1 MKMNSLSI
9 KRVALYAG
17 LIAVV
22 VGAVAFALNW
32 LLWGGNMPGYGA
44 LLCPGNFMLVYVWH
58 PLFTEEI
65 DFWPKLVLQ
74 LSGQFIV
81 VVAFTALLMCLIK
94 RLLSAYRP

>member
-1 MKMNSLSI
+1 MNRLSI
-9 KRVALYAG
+9 KRIALYAG

-32 LLWGGNMPGYGA
+32 LVWGGGMPGYSSF
-44 LLCPGNFMLVYVWH
+44 LFPGNFMLVYVWY

-65 DFWPKLVLQ
+65 DFWPKFALQ

-81 VVAFTALLMCLIK
+81 VAAFTALLTGLIK
-94 RLLSAYRP
+94 RLVPAPRHS

>member
-1 MKMNSLSI
+1 MNNLSI

-32 LLWGGNMPGYGA
+32 LVWGGGMPGYGM
-44 LLCPGNFMLVYVWH
+44 LLFPGNLVLVYVWH
-58 PLFTEEI
+58 PIFTEEI

-74 LSGQFIV
+74 FSGQFIV
-81 VVAFTALLMCLIK
+81 VVAFTALLTGVIK
-94 RLLSAYRP
+94 RLLPAQRP